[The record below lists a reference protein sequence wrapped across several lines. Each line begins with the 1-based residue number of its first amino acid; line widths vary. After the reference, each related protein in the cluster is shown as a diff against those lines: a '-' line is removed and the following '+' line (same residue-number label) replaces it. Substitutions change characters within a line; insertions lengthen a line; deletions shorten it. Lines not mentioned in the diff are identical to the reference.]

1 MAENPLINDIYQ
13 QFIDYFGE
21 DKVDLQKYT
30 SRAFK
35 FAPDYS
41 REVHTG
47 DNVIL
52 VHWPTVTVTNEYDE
66 SVEIWDLYAATVI
79 SPSGVLVRGPIFNRS
94 TYDNIQWQSD
104 YAHSH
109 LSGINKSNIREF
121 RRSCLGSGPI
131 NGTIH
136 RLSEDGHD
144 HEDLDIW
151 NLYIWELDKY
161 VHVESISG
169 VPYRKIRN
177 IGTNNGT
184 SNSLR
189 DFHVVCEISSLNSNI
204 PKAIIKD
211 IANILLEN
219 KVFSFNYYQGHYSI
233 GMPFVDAVMKASN
246 TFIEY
251 YNSHPE
257 FRKKYKKEQLFT
269 KLVLQKLVLKGD
281 MFYEKDNY
289 NVPIE
294 AIVNTEL
301 FTFKGHP
308 VQLALRDFH
317 AEYTAGEVI
326 VINIEILSYIVYS
339 MLKYINVKYGRTE
352 DNIAE
357 KARIV

>member
-1 MAENPLINDIYQ
+1 M
-13 QFIDYFGE
+13 
-21 DKVDLQKYT
+21 
-30 SRAFK
+30 
-35 FAPDYS
+35 
-41 REVHTG
+41 
-47 DNVIL
+47 
-52 VHWPTVTVTNEYDE
+52 
-66 SVEIWDLYAATVI
+66 
-79 SPSGVLVRGPIFNRS
+79 
-94 TYDNIQWQSD
+94 
-104 YAHSH
+104 SH
-109 LSGINKSNIREF
+109 LSGINKSNIKYF
-121 RRSCLGSGPI
+121 RPSCLGSGPI
-131 NGTIH
+131 NGTIR
-136 RLSEDGHD
+136 RLSRVGDG

-177 IGTNNGT
+177 IGINNGT
-184 SNSLR
+184 SNGLR

-211 IANILLEN
+211 IANILLKN

-233 GMPFVDAVMKASN
+233 GMSFVDAVMKASN

-257 FRKKYKKEQLFT
+257 FRKKYKKEQLFR
-269 KLVLQKLVLKGD
+269 KFVLQTLILKGD
-281 MFYEKDNY
+281 MFYKKDNCS
-289 NVPIE
+289 VPIE

-326 VINIEILSYIVYS
+326 VISIEILSYIVYS

-352 DNIAE
+352 DSIAE
-357 KARIV
+357 KARII

>member
-1 MAENPLINDIYQ
+1 M
-13 QFIDYFGE
+13 
-21 DKVDLQKYT
+21 
-30 SRAFK
+30 
-35 FAPDYS
+35 
-41 REVHTG
+41 
-47 DNVIL
+47 
-52 VHWPTVTVTNEYDE
+52 
-66 SVEIWDLYAATVI
+66 
-79 SPSGVLVRGPIFNRS
+79 
-94 TYDNIQWQSD
+94 
-104 YAHSH
+104 SH

-121 RRSCLGSGPI
+121 RGSCLGTGPI
-131 NGTIH
+131 RGTIG
-136 RLSEDGHD
+136 RLSGEE

-177 IGTNNGT
+177 IGVSNGPN
-184 SNSLR
+184 NSLK
-189 DFHVVCEISSLNSNI
+189 DFHIVCAINDLNNTI

-211 IANILLEN
+211 IADILLKN

-251 YNSHPE
+251 YNSHSE

-269 KLVLQKLVLKGD
+269 KLVLQKLILKGD
-281 MFYEKDNY
+281 MFYEKDSY

-294 AIVNTEL
+294 AIVNTEM